1 MARKG
6 SGRGLLGVFDCHRQE
21 CSKMADYLDTAEDPL
36 VAIVKD
42 SETRRVHGIMSYVA
56 VSTTSA
62 TTEEIN
68 EEHKIEVLKMTP
80 GSRYTTVS

>member
-1 MARKG
+1 
-6 SGRGLLGVFDCHRQE
+6 
-21 CSKMADYLDTAEDPL
+21 MADYLDTAEDPL

-68 EEHKIEVLKMTP
+68 EEHKIEV
-80 GSRYTTVS
+80 